1 MLPVPSSS
9 EGHNK
14 NNNNN
19 KTLSKTLARY
29 VSTNPGINVSGSSG
43 SPVPDESFFTPKPSP
58 TPTPSVSRNSLRN
71 NLRPVP
77 STSCRSAF
85 SVQTFHTAIGADDSD
100 EEEQEHQQRL
110 ETIVENEKMPSS
122 KPKDATTPDG
132 SQANEFES
140 LHQYRAIAPPITA
153 SSSSNLMV
161 HPMSL
166 VHSTSGSIPNNFYYY
181 GSLDSGML
189 SRSPAGSYFHDYFSE
204 DYEVVLDDGTRQKRS
219 VSLSTLPVITPLEF
233 GKQKYRGNYNHFYFD
248 GGGGGGGGGGEAGI
262 DEHHQRQTS
271 RSQANEFYHHLLQE
285 EERRALLFPTSSS
298 DPNMIIQDLQPAE
311 SSEEEQDEFQ
321 QHTTHRAR
329 HKRSSKK
336 QKKSNRNCLTSSLKS
351 TYEWLV
357 RHLFTLSYKQKMVL
371 KCSFAYLLGS
381 LFTFVPVLNS
391 MLKTANISSHVIA
404 TVTVFFNPSK
414 TVGGM
419 VEAAGY
425 GLVYTVCAL
434 LLSLMSMLI
443 AIYLR
448 SEDYYVTSCC
458 VTLGFWL
465 AGSTFVLSFIK
476 AHYNKPAIGTG
487 CGLGFM
493 IIFPVLVKEGSV
505 IPSDFD
511 PTYIEEMFA
520 IVTIGTAISAFV
532 CWFIWPMT
540 ATKKLKT
547 DINDTLMAIRILLK
561 LLTKTFLLDTD
572 LPEFAANENLQ
583 TAINS
588 HRTSFTSLQASL
600 EDAKKEYYNLDI
612 WRHAAGYDTI
622 VSSLQRLAQ
631 HVGGLRS
638 SCGLQFEVMR
648 TSTSQEKKK
657 STNYGAIPQPN
668 DTLDASYGRKKKA
681 YRVKATDQRKKME
694 YELKKEQT
702 LSTQSMLEHSN
713 RTSEDNEAEDDPSG
727 RLPKKQ
733 TERQPLNGYY
743 DIEQEQDDNQQP
755 TQQEEDEEGALV
767 QFIKTV
773 RPPMKSLA
781 YTCKQTIVHL
791 QSRFTHQITDST
803 PSFGM
808 MRQNL
813 AMAMSLFEE
822 SQQLA
827 LTRMYRRKMKRMK
840 VKHATIN
847 PEELQS
853 HLMNQFPA
861 EDVFLVYFF
870 VFCLLEFA
878 KELMVLVE
886 CVQSVFE
893 YDEEQN
899 KKSGFW
905 QTMKRYLISPF
916 WFLCC
921 CFYSRQRHA
930 DHHEQHAQAQDT
942 ESGKKKHTPVIT
954 KKSSIES
961 FKPNNNNTFGSL
973 HTPKPTSK
981 LRKFF
986 LSLWSFFSWFRQH
999 TVRYASKS
1007 TLIALAIA
1015 SMAFI
1020 PATREYFITWK
1031 MDWTLITV
1039 MAVMSPTVGGTNQV
1053 AVLRVLATILG
1064 SVIAVL
1070 FYLFLPHQ
1078 GPILLFMSWAF
1089 SIPCFWMILNHK
1101 HGRFGMFS
1109 LLSYNLIVPFM
1120 YNHRNEDQAIDVIEL
1135 AFMRCATVSAGVIIG
1150 LVVTAYIWP
1159 FEARKEMRKGLSDL
1173 LIRLS
1178 WYYKQLVS
1186 EYSEDNTLS
1195 LAQTKD
1201 EANTNFSSLVKK
1213 AISDGRS
1220 STDNSRLVTSREE
1233 LEALA
1238 KRNEARSIQFQH
1250 VELSLQ
1256 VSLVEL
1262 QGLLAYA
1269 PNEPRLKGPF
1279 PAKTYEAMLT
1289 SCQNILDK
1297 FLSIRIV
1304 ILKDVWATQV
1314 RRDLMLPASQEL
1326 MEMAGSVLLYFYLL
1340 ASALQLK
1347 TPLPPYLPP
1356 AEKAREMLMLKLQ
1369 QLPKITADL
1378 KKNNSPNSNES
1389 VKDECYMVYYA
1400 YVIMME
1406 SIIIE
1411 LDKLGQKMKELFGS
1425 LVPDDQWA
1433 RCFGL
1438 IDMEDPQKR

>member
-9 EGHNK
+9 TSESHKKN

-29 VSTNPGINVSGSSG
+29 VSTNPGINVSGSSP
-43 SPVPDESFFTPKPSP
+43 SSFVPDESFFTPKPSP
-58 TPTPSVSRNSLRN
+58 APTPSVSRNSLRN

-100 EEEQEHQQRL
+100 EEEQDKQQRL
-110 ETIVENEKMPSS
+110 ETIVESERIPANKS
-122 KPKDATTPDG
+122 KDEIPDT
-132 SQANEFES
+132 STANELES
-140 LHQYRAIAPPITA
+140 IHQYKAIAPPITA
-153 SSSSNLMV
+153 SSSSNLMI

-233 GKQKYRGNYNHFYFD
+233 GKKKYRGNYNHFYFD
-248 GGGGGGGGGGEAGI
+248 GGGGGGVGGEAEVN
-262 DEHHQRQTS
+262 EHHQRQAS
-271 RSQANEFYHHLLQE
+271 KSQANEFYHHLLEE

-311 SSEEEQDEFQ
+311 TSEEEDGFQ
-321 QHTTHRAR
+321 QPTTHRTGN
-329 HKRSSKK
+329 KRSRK
-336 QKKSNRNCLTSSLKS
+336 QKRPNPNCLTSSFKS
-351 TYEWLV
+351 MYEWSV
-357 RHLFTLSYKQKMVL
+357 RHIFTLSYKQKMVL

-381 LFTFVPVLNS
+381 LFTFVPLLNS
-391 MLKTANISSHVIA
+391 MLGTAKISSHVIA

-425 GLVYTVCAL
+425 GLLYTVCAL

-476 AHYNKPAIGTG
+476 AHYNKPSIGTG

-547 DINDTLMAIRILLK
+547 DINDTLMAIKILLK

-572 LPEFAANENLQ
+572 LPEFTANENLQ

-600 EDAKKEYYNLDI
+600 ADAKKEYYNLDI

-648 TSTSQEKKK
+648 TSTNQEKKK
-657 STNYGAIPQPN
+657 STHYGAIPQRK
-668 DTLDASYGRKKKA
+668 DKLDSNHGRKKKV
-681 YRVKATDQRKKME
+681 YHVKATDQRKKLE

-713 RTSEDNEAEDDPSG
+713 RTSEDNEAEDEQCG
-727 RLPKKQ
+727 RSLKKQ
-733 TERQPLNGYY
+733 TERQPSNGYY
-743 DIEQEQDDNQQP
+743 HIEQEE
-755 TQQEEDEEGALV
+755 EEDSHSKKQKEDEDGALV

-791 QSRFTHQITDST
+791 QSRFTNQTIDST

-840 VKHATIN
+840 LKNATIN

-905 QTMKRYLISPF
+905 QTLKRYLISP
-916 WFLCC
+916 
-921 CFYSRQRHA
+921 Y
-930 DHHEQHAQAQDT
+930 QHDQQTQAQQGS
-942 ESGKKKHTPVIT
+942 ESDKKKRTPVIT
-954 KKSSIES
+954 KKNSIES

-986 LSLWSFFSWFRQH
+986 LNLWAFFSWFRQH

-1020 PATREYFITWK
+1020 PVTREYFITWK

-1078 GPILLFMSWAF
+1078 GPILLLMSWAF

-1120 YNHRNEDQAIDVIEL
+1120 YNHRNEDEVVDVIEL

-1186 EYSEDNTLS
+1186 EYSEDNATS
-1195 LAQTKD
+1195 ITQTKD
-1201 EANTNFSSLVKK
+1201 ETSTNYSSLVKQ

-1220 STDNSRLVTSREE
+1220 LSDNANSNSRLVTSREE

-1238 KRNEARSIQFQH
+1238 RRNEARSIQFQH

-1378 KKNNSPNSNES
+1378 KKNNSPNSSES

-1438 IDMEDPQKR
+1438 IDLEDPQKR

>member
-1 MLPVPSSS
+1 MLSLPSSS

-14 NNNNN
+14 NNN
-19 KTLSKTLARY
+19 KALGKTLARY
-29 VSTNPGINVSGSSG
+29 VSANPGINVSGSPS
-43 SPVPDESFFTPKPSP
+43 SSAPDENFFTPKPSP
-58 TPTPSVSRNSLRN
+58 APTPSASRNSLMN

-100 EEEQEHQQRL
+100 DEEQDKQQRL
-110 ETIVENEKMPSS
+110 ETIVENERLLSN
-122 KPKDATTPDG
+122 KPKDTIADSSTVG
-132 SQANEFES
+132 ELES
-140 LHQYRAIAPPITA
+140 IHQYRAIAPPITA
-153 SSSSNLMV
+153 SNSSNLMI

-233 GKQKYRGNYNHFYFD
+233 GKKKYRGNYNHFYFD
-248 GGGGGGGGGGEAGI
+248 EGGDDI
-262 DEHHQRQTS
+262 DINEHRQRQTS
-271 RSQANEFYHHLLQE
+271 KSQTNEFYHHLLEE

-311 SSEEEQDEFQ
+311 TSEDEDDFQ
-321 QHTTHRAR
+321 QDTNRRTRN
-329 HKRSSKK
+329 KRNKR
-336 QKKSNRNCLTSSLKS
+336 QKKSNRNCFTLSIKAI
-351 TYEWLV
+351 YEWSV
-357 RHLFTLSYKQKMVL
+357 RHVFALSYKQKMVL

-381 LFTFVPVLNS
+381 LFTFVPILNS
-391 MLKTANISSHVIA
+391 MLGTAKISSHVIA

-425 GLVYTVCAL
+425 GLLYTVCAL

-476 AHYNKPAIGTG
+476 AHYNKPSIGTG

-547 DINDTLMAIRILLK
+547 DINDTLMAIKILLK

-572 LPEFAANENLQ
+572 LPEFTANENLQ
-583 TAINS
+583 SAINS
-588 HRTSFTSLQASL
+588 HRTSFTSLQSSL
-600 EDAKKEYYNLDI
+600 ADAKMEYYNLDI

-657 STNYGAIPQPN
+657 STNYGAIPQRN
-668 DTLDASYGRKKKA
+668 DTADSNYGRKKKV
-681 YRVKATDQRKKME
+681 YHVKATDQRKKME

-702 LSTQSMLEHSN
+702 LSNQSLLEHGSN
-713 RTSEDNEAEDDPSG
+713 RNSEDNDADDDHAG
-727 RLPKKQ
+727 RPLKKQ

-743 DIEQEQDDNQQP
+743 HIEQEEEEEHL
-755 TQQEEDEEGALV
+755 TRKQEEDEDGALV

-791 QSRFTHQITDST
+791 QSRFTNQITDTT
-803 PSFGM
+803 PSFGL

-840 VKHATIN
+840 IKNATVN

-899 KKSGFW
+899 KKGGFW
-905 QTMKRYLISPF
+905 QTVKRYLISPF

-930 DHHEQHAQAQDT
+930 DRHEQEQTQNFAAD
-942 ESGKKKHTPVIT
+942 KKKPAPVIT

-981 LRKFF
+981 LRKF
-986 LSLWSFFSWFRQH
+986 LLNMWAFFSWFRQH

-1078 GPILLFMSWAF
+1078 GPILLLMSWAF

-1120 YNHRNEDQAIDVIEL
+1120 YNHRNEDEVVDVIEL

-1195 LAQTKD
+1195 IAQTKD
-1201 EANTNFSSLVKK
+1201 EANTNYSSLVKK
-1213 AISDGRS
+1213 AISEGRT
-1220 STDNSRLVTSREE
+1220 STDNNSNNRLVTSRQE

-1238 KRNEARSIQFQH
+1238 RRNEARSIQFQH

-1279 PAKTYEAMLT
+1279 PVKTYEAMLT

-1297 FLSIRIV
+1297 FLSMRIV

-1378 KKNNSPNSNES
+1378 KKNNSPNSNDS

-1438 IDMEDPQKR
+1438 VDLEDPQKR

>member
-1 MLPVPSSS
+1 MLSLPSSS

-14 NNNNN
+14 NNN
-19 KTLSKTLARY
+19 KALGKTLARY
-29 VSTNPGINVSGSSG
+29 VSANPGINVSGSPS
-43 SPVPDESFFTPKPSP
+43 SSAPDENFFTPKPSP
-58 TPTPSVSRNSLRN
+58 APTPSASRNSLMN

-100 EEEQEHQQRL
+100 DEEQDKQQRL
-110 ETIVENEKMPSS
+110 ETIVENERLLSN
-122 KPKDATTPDG
+122 KPKDTIADSSTVG
-132 SQANEFES
+132 ELES
-140 LHQYRAIAPPITA
+140 IHQYRAIAPPITA
-153 SSSSNLMV
+153 SNSSNLMI

-233 GKQKYRGNYNHFYFD
+233 GKKKYRGNYNHFYFD
-248 GGGGGGGGGGEAGI
+248 EGGDDI
-262 DEHHQRQTS
+262 DINEHRQRQTS
-271 RSQANEFYHHLLQE
+271 KSQTNEFYHHLLEE

-311 SSEEEQDEFQ
+311 TSEDEDDFQ
-321 QHTTHRAR
+321 QDTNRRTRN
-329 HKRSSKK
+329 KRNKR
-336 QKKSNRNCLTSSLKS
+336 QKKSNRNCFTLSIKAI
-351 TYEWLV
+351 YEWSV
-357 RHLFTLSYKQKMVL
+357 RHVFALSYKQKMVL

-381 LFTFVPVLNS
+381 LFTFVPILNS
-391 MLKTANISSHVIA
+391 MLGTAKISSHVIA

-425 GLVYTVCAL
+425 GLLYTVCAL

-476 AHYNKPAIGTG
+476 AHYNKPSIGTG

-520 IVTIGTAISAFV
+520 IVTIGTTISAFV

-547 DINDTLMAIRILLK
+547 DINDTLMAIKILLK

-572 LPEFAANENLQ
+572 LPEFTANENLQ
-583 TAINS
+583 SAINS
-588 HRTSFTSLQASL
+588 HRTSFTSLQSSL
-600 EDAKKEYYNLDI
+600 ADAKMEYYNLDI

-657 STNYGAIPQPN
+657 PTNYGTIPQRN
-668 DTLDASYGRKKKA
+668 DAADSNYGRKKKV
-681 YRVKATDQRKKME
+681 YHVKATDQRKKME

-702 LSTQSMLEHSN
+702 LSNQSLLEHGSN
-713 RTSEDNEAEDDPSG
+713 RNSEDNDADDDHAG
-727 RLPKKQ
+727 RPLKKQ

-743 DIEQEQDDNQQP
+743 HIEQEEEEEEHL
-755 TQQEEDEEGALV
+755 TRKQEEDEDGALV

-791 QSRFTHQITDST
+791 QSRFTNQITDTT
-803 PSFGM
+803 PSFGL

-840 VKHATIN
+840 IKNATVN

-899 KKSGFW
+899 KKGGFW
-905 QTMKRYLISPF
+905 QTVKRYLISPF

-930 DHHEQHAQAQDT
+930 DRHEQEQTQNFAAD
-942 ESGKKKHTPVIT
+942 KKKPAPVIT

-981 LRKFF
+981 LRKF
-986 LSLWSFFSWFRQH
+986 LLNMWAFFSWFRQH

-1078 GPILLFMSWAF
+1078 GPILLLMSWAF

-1120 YNHRNEDQAIDVIEL
+1120 YNHRNEDEVVDVIEL

-1195 LAQTKD
+1195 IAQTKD
-1201 EANTNFSSLVKK
+1201 EANTNYSSLVKK
-1213 AISDGRS
+1213 AISEGRT
-1220 STDNSRLVTSREE
+1220 STDNNSNNRLVTSRQE

-1238 KRNEARSIQFQH
+1238 RRNEARSIQFQH

-1279 PAKTYEAMLT
+1279 PVKTYEAMLT

-1297 FLSIRIV
+1297 FLSMRIV

-1378 KKNNSPNSNES
+1378 KKNNSPNSNDS

-1438 IDMEDPQKR
+1438 VDLEDPQKR